1 MCSRSK
7 KVGRRK
13 AHTIGGDCPTGYIDN
28 WSTASS
34 QAYSLRRSRI
44 SVHHNA
50 YDSVPMSEIRVLTK
64 SPRLRRSV
72 DSHGSRGRVSSLE
85 DNRSRVDNGGE
96 ILGKTQQG
104 HMQPRKNPS
113 IVGTRPN
120 RHIEYNQGIQSLSGV
135 QKKENGVS
143 KVQIHRHSEN
153 HVSEPHPKSTNRPTE
168 CAKDGKLENKA
179 GVSEPRSP
187 GNNLAIV

>member
-1 MCSRSK
+1 M
-7 KVGRRK
+7 
-13 AHTIGGDCPTGYIDN
+13 IGGDCTTGYIDN

-44 SVHHNA
+44 SVHHNV
-50 YDSVPMSEIRVLTK
+50 YDTIPMSEIRVLTR
-64 SPRLRRSV
+64 SPRQRRPV

-85 DNRSRVDNGGE
+85 DNRSRVDNGGDL
-96 ILGKTQQG
+96 LGKTR
-104 HMQPRKNPS
+104 HSHAQPRKNPS
-113 IVGTRPN
+113 IVGTKTN

-153 HVSEPHPKSTNRPTE
+153 NVSDPQPKSTDRPTE
-168 CAKDGKLENKA
+168 SAKDGKLENKA

-187 GNNLAIV
+187 GNNLTIV

>member
-44 SVHHNA
+44 SVHHNV
-50 YDSVPMSEIRVLTK
+50 YDTIPMSEIRVLTK
-64 SPRLRRSV
+64 SPRLRRPV
-72 DSHGSRGRVSSLE
+72 DSHGSRGRVSSSD
-85 DNRSRVDNGGE
+85 DNRSRVDNRGE
-96 ILGKTQQG
+96 MLGKTQQG
-104 HMQPRKNPS
+104 HIQPRKNPS

-135 QKKENGVS
+135 QKNENGVS

-153 HVSEPHPKSTNRPTE
+153 HPSKPEPTSRPTE

-179 GVSEPRSP
+179 GVSEPLPP